1 MLKPKNAFGEQYQ
14 LKKIIDAQGLA
25 EVWEAI
31 ATKTETN
38 EIVALKIFP
47 KLEDATIVELE
58 NNIFNQKNFDY
69 HNLLPA
75 KHIGIYNNQLFFEM
89 QFCSNGTVKDKA
101 GEMNEK
107 ELAKCLYQTAS
118 AVAFL
123 HNQSILHQYL
133 KPENILIE
141 GNNYFCYLP
150 DLGFDPALRKTISD
164 NLFSENLYG
173 NKIFY
178 KSINGNGF
186 RAIPAA
192 YQAPELFLTGT
203 VPTVANDIW
212 AMGAIMY
219 ELACKK
225 LPFGSLGGEDQRKD
239 AEPENLPKSFSP
251 NLNRLIK
258 KCLAFNPADRPD
270 AEEIAQTIANYFN
283 TGSYKLPFKNEEQ
296 FTEQPV
302 NYPLIF
308 LNDIPVP
315 KSNRWKKLTLGVVS
329 LTVIGASVYYL
340 IGDNLFT
347 TKSESVELSPVSVK
361 DKPVKQKKENIKNDT
376 VAVKNTVVVKDTT
389 AIVITPKVSPSFKK
403 QVVVIPLAPTPVPTL
418 APTPALTPAPKV
430 IKRQLSIKTISK
442 NTEIFKAALPV
453 KKIIPKVIKPK
464 EPKPAKELGIPT
476 RRDSEQE
483 PK

>member
-14 LKKIIDAQGLA
+14 LKRIIDAQGLA

-58 NNIFNQKNFDY
+58 NNIFDQKNFDY

-89 QFCSNGTVKDKA
+89 QFCSNGTVKDKI

-107 ELAKCLYQTAS
+107 DLAKCLYQTAS

-150 DLGFDPALRKTISD
+150 DLGFDAALRKTISE
-164 NLFSENLYG
+164 NHFTENLNG
-173 NKIFY
+173 NKNFY
-178 KSINGNGF
+178 KSINGNGL
-186 RAIPAA
+186 RIIPAA
-192 YQAPELFLTGT
+192 YQAPELFLTGIA
-203 VPTVANDIW
+203 PTAATDIW

-225 LPFGSLGGEDQRKD
+225 LPFGSLGGEDQRND

-258 KCLAFNPADRPD
+258 RCLALNPNDRPA

-283 TGSYKLPFKNEEQ
+283 TGSYKLPFKNGEE

-308 LNDIPVP
+308 LNDLPAP
-315 KSNRWKKLTLGVVS
+315 KSNRWKKLTLGIVS
-329 LTVIGASVYYL
+329 LTVIGAAVYYF
-340 IGDNLFT
+340 IGDNLFA
-347 TKSESVELSPVSVK
+347 TKTESVELLPVAVK
-361 DKPVKQKKENIKNDT
+361 VKTVKQKKENIKNDT
-376 VAVKNTVVVKDTT
+376 VAVKNTAIVKDTT
-389 AIVITPKVSPSFKK
+389 AIIIVPKVLPSFKK
-403 QVVVIPLAPTPVPTL
+403 QAVVIPPAPPPVKTL
-418 APTPALTPAPKV
+418 APILAPKV
-430 IKRQLSIKTISK
+430 IKRQISIKTVK
-442 NTEIFKAALPV
+442 KDPEIFKADLPV
-453 KKIIPKVIKPK
+453 KKIIPKVIKLK
-464 EPKPAKELGIPT
+464 EQKPPEELGIPT